1 MISTSEMVGTSASRR
16 ASLMLF
22 IRLFTA
28 ACRRSELLVMLS
40 SPASAPPQAPTGRTV
55 ARMVSSSV
63 MMVLGLPVM

>member
-1 MISTSEMVGTSASRR
+1 
-16 ASLMLF
+16 MLF